1 MTGMATAVIGGAVI
15 GGVASN
21 MAASKAAKA
30 TTQAADKSI
39 AEQNRQYDQS
49 RADNAP
55 YRDIAVP
62 ALDKLRQVFLNGDM
76 TGFTK
81 SPDYQFNLDEG
92 QRAIDSSLV
101 ARGRGLS
108 GAGVKA
114 GVRYASGMASGELDK
129 FYNRLAGIA
138 GIGQSAVNTTTA
150 AGANAANN
158 NSAAIIN
165 AGNTRASSYMTAGA
179 GINNALQGGLSNY
192 VLMKYLSPPAPTGGG
207 GGAGGYALNYNGPLA
222 GGGLA

>member
-81 SPDYQFNLDEG
+81 SPDYQFNLG
-92 QRAIDSSLV
+92 FPARALRRACAMRPAWRPVNSTSS
-101 ARGRGLS
+101 
-108 GAGVKA
+108 
-114 GVRYASGMASGELDK
+114 
-129 FYNRLAGIA
+129 
-138 GIGQSAVNTTTA
+138 TT
-150 AGANAANN
+150 G
-158 NSAAIIN
+158 S
-165 AGNTRASSYMTAGA
+165 RASQ
-179 GINNALQGGLSNY
+179 AL
-192 VLMKYLSPPAPTGGG
+192 AR
-207 GGAGGYALNYNGPLA
+207 AR
-222 GGGLA
+222 